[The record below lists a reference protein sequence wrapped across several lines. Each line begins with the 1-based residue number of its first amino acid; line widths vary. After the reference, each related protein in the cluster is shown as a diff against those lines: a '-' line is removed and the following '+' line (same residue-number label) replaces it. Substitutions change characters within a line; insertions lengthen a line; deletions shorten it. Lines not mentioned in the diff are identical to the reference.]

1 MLALKCIKDVSG
13 IDVHKNMVF
22 GQRKFTWFGFLFQDT
37 MLENALHCLKN
48 VTLDETSLYV
58 KALMA
63 YVFTLSKD
71 MEMRKQLL
79 DMVQKETGRLLL
91 WGPRD
96 HDCVQ
101 GLLSVAFNCSI
112 LGDLAIHKYTFV
124 SENHN
129 LFKLWQSLVFSDPGN
144 NFLSKAAEVIHA

>member
-1 MLALKCIKDVSG
+1 MLALKYIKDVSE
-13 IDVHKNMVF
+13 IDVHNNMLF
-22 GQRKFTWFGFLFQDT
+22 GQMKLTWFGFFFQDT
-37 MLENALHCLKN
+37 MLDNALHCLKK
-48 VTLDETSLYV
+48 VKLDETSLYV

-79 DMVQKETGRLLL
+79 DMVEKETGRLFL

-101 GLLSVAFNCSI
+101 GLISVEFNCTI
-112 LGDLAIHKYTFV
+112 LKKKIAIHKYPFV
-124 SENHN
+124 TENN
-129 LFKLWQSLVFSDPGN
+129 KLFK
-144 NFLSKAAEVIHA
+144 I

>member
-1 MLALKCIKDVSG
+1 MLD
-13 IDVHKNMVF
+13 
-22 GQRKFTWFGFLFQDT
+22 
-37 MLENALHCLKN
+37 NALHCLKK
-48 VTLDETSLYV
+48 VKLDETNLYV

-79 DMVQKETGRLLL
+79 DMVEKETGRLLL

-101 GLLSVAFNCSI
+101 GMISVPFNCNI
-112 LGDLAIHKYTFV
+112 LGNLAIRKYAFV
-124 SENHN
+124 SDNHN
-129 LFKLWQSLVFSDPGN
+129 LFKL
-144 NFLSKAAEVIHA
+144 

>member
-1 MLALKCIKDVSG
+1 MLALNYIKDVSG
-13 IDVHKNMVF
+13 TDVHDNMLF

-37 MLENALHCLKN
+37 MLDNALHCLKN

-71 MEMRKQLL
+71 TEMRKQLL
-79 DMVQKETGRLLL
+79 DMVEKETGRLLL

-96 HDCVQ
+96 NDCVQ
-101 GLLSVAFNCSI
+101 GLISVALNHSNM
-112 LGDLAIHKYTFV
+112 GNLAILK
-124 SENHN
+124 
-129 LFKLWQSLVFSDPGN
+129 
-144 NFLSKAAEVIHA
+144 